1 MIFGKY
7 INHFYKKYFF
17 HFFLGIIFLAFI
29 NVIQLFIP
37 EIIANITRSFDDG
50 NLTSQYLTTNC
61 IYIVLIAFGMF
72 IGRFFWRIFI
82 LSGAINIQSDLR
94 LEMFSKN
101 EKLSQNYYK
110 NNKVGGIMSYYTNDL
125 DTIYQSFGFGTVM
138 LVDAF
143 FLSILTLI
151 KMFRVNVI
159 LTLIC
164 LVPLAVLCVSAY
176 FLDKKIEEI
185 FLKRQNAFERM
196 SDYTQEMF
204 TGLRVIKAFVREI
217 AEAKAFKKVNIDTK
231 NKDISLVRFSALLDT
246 LISLLIEGMI
256 IIAMFI
262 GGLFIFNTFVGAWNI
277 KFSRADLF
285 EFNGY
290 FNTIIWPMI
299 ALGQIISLRSRA
311 KTSLKRITALLDA
324 DEDVKDG
331 EVSYLPE
338 IKGQIEFRHFSY
350 KYNDGEEALHNISLT
365 IEAGDRVGIVGKIGS
380 GKSTLASVLLRLD
393 NYQKNQIFLD
403 GHDIMT
409 IPLKQLRDNV
419 AYVPQESFLFST
431 TIKDNIC
438 FSNIALSDEE
448 AVEAAQF
455 ADVHNNIVDFVE
467 GYRTLVGERG
477 VTLSGGQKQRIAI
490 ARAYI
495 KKSPI
500 MVLDDSVSAVDVKTE
515 EKILSNLREKR
526 KGMTTIVVASRVS
539 TVEHLDKIIVL
550 NNGCL
555 EAYGTHEY
563 LIQNS
568 PTYSNMVRLQSL
580 ENELE
585 GGDYH
590 G

>member
-7 INHFYKKYFF
+7 INRFYKKYFF
-17 HFFLGIIFLAFI
+17 HFFIGIVFLAFV
-29 NVIQLFIP
+29 NVIQLFVP
-37 EIIANITRSFDDG
+37 EVIANITRSYDEG
-50 NLTSQYLTTNC
+50 KLTTQYLTTNC
-61 IYIVLIAFGMF
+61 IYIVLIAFGML
-72 IGRFFWRIFI
+72 IGRFIWRTFI

-101 EKLSQNYYK
+101 EKLSQNYYR

-125 DTIYQSFGFGTVM
+125 DTINQSFGWGTVM

-151 KMFRVNVI
+151 KMFQVNVI

-164 LVPLAVLCVSAY
+164 LIPLAVLCVSAY
-176 FLDKKIEEI
+176 FIDKKIEEI
-185 FLKRQNAFERM
+185 FLQRQNAFERM

-217 AEAKAFKKVNIDTK
+217 AEAKAFKKVNLNTK
-231 NKDISLVRFSALLDT
+231 NKDISLVRFSAMLDT
-246 LISLLIEGMI
+246 LISLLIQGMI
-256 IIAMFI
+256 VIALFI
-262 GGLFIFNTFVGAWNI
+262 GGLFIYYTFVGTWNI

-350 KYNDGEEALHNISLT
+350 KYSDGEEALHDISLT
-365 IEAGDRVGIVGKIGS
+365 IEAGERVGIVGKIGS

-393 NYQKNQIFLD
+393 NYDRDEIFID
-403 GHDIMT
+403 GQDIMT
-409 IPLKQLRDNV
+409 IPLRQLRDNV

-438 FSNIALSDEE
+438 FSDITLSDEE
-448 AVEAAQF
+448 AIEAAEF
-455 ADVHNNIVDFVE
+455 ADVHGNIVDFVE

-550 NNGCL
+550 NNGYL

-563 LIQNS
+563 LLQNS

-590 G
+590 D

>member
-17 HFFLGIIFLAFI
+17 HFFIGIVFLAFV
-29 NVIQLFIP
+29 NVVQLFVP
-37 EIIANITRSFDDG
+37 EVIANITRSYDEG
-50 NLTSQYLTTNC
+50 KLTTQYLTINC
-61 IYIVLIAFGMF
+61 IYIVLIAFGML
-72 IGRFFWRIFI
+72 IGRFIWRTFI

-125 DTIYQSFGFGTVM
+125 DTINQSFGWGTVM

-151 KMFRVNVI
+151 KMFQVNVI

-164 LVPLAVLCVSAY
+164 LIPLAVLCVSAY
-176 FLDKKIEEI
+176 FIDKKIEEI
-185 FLKRQNAFERM
+185 FLQRQNAFERM

-217 AEAKAFKKVNIDTK
+217 AEAKAFKKVNLNTK
-231 NKDISLVRFSALLDT
+231 NKDISLVRFSAMLDT
-246 LISLLIEGMI
+246 LISLLIQGMI
-256 IIAMFI
+256 VIALFI
-262 GGLFIFNTFVGAWNI
+262 GGLFIYYTFVGTWNI

-350 KYNDGEEALHNISLT
+350 KYSDGEEALHDISLT
-365 IEAGDRVGIVGKIGS
+365 IEAGERVGIVGKIGS

-393 NYQKNQIFLD
+393 NYDRDEIFID
-403 GHDIMT
+403 GQDIMT
-409 IPLKQLRDNV
+409 IPLRQLRDNV

-438 FSNIALSDEE
+438 FSDITLSDEE
-448 AVEAAQF
+448 AIEAAEF
-455 ADVHNNIVDFVE
+455 ADVHGNIVDFVE

-550 NNGCL
+550 NNGYL

-563 LIQNS
+563 LLQNS

-590 G
+590 D

>member
-7 INHFYKKYFF
+7 INRFYKKYFF
-17 HFFLGIIFLAFI
+17 HFFIGIVFLAFV
-29 NVIQLFIP
+29 NVVQLFVP
-37 EIIANITRSFDDG
+37 EVIANITRSYDEG
-50 NLTSQYLTTNC
+50 KLTTQYLTINC
-61 IYIVLIAFGMF
+61 IYIVLIAFGML
-72 IGRFFWRIFI
+72 IGRFIWRTFI

-125 DTIYQSFGFGTVM
+125 DTINQSFGWGTVM

-151 KMFRVNVI
+151 KMFQVNVI

-164 LVPLAVLCVSAY
+164 LIPLAVLCVSAY
-176 FLDKKIEEI
+176 FIDKKIEEI
-185 FLKRQNAFERM
+185 FLQRQNAFERM

-217 AEAKAFKKVNIDTK
+217 AEAKAFKKVNLNTK
-231 NKDISLVRFSALLDT
+231 NKDISLVRFSAMLDT
-246 LISLLIEGMI
+246 LISLLIQGMI
-256 IIAMFI
+256 VIALFI
-262 GGLFIFNTFVGAWNI
+262 GGLFIYYTFVGTWNI

-350 KYNDGEEALHNISLT
+350 KYSDGEEALHDISLT
-365 IEAGDRVGIVGKIGS
+365 IEAGERVGIVGKIGS

-393 NYQKNQIFLD
+393 NYDRDEIFID
-403 GHDIMT
+403 GQDIMT
-409 IPLKQLRDNV
+409 IPLRQLRDNV

-438 FSNIALSDEE
+438 FSDITLSDEE
-448 AVEAAQF
+448 AIEAAEF
-455 ADVHNNIVDFVE
+455 ADVHGNIVDFVE

-550 NNGCL
+550 NNGYL

-563 LIQNS
+563 LLQNS

-590 G
+590 D

>member
-7 INHFYKKYFF
+7 INRFYKKYFF
-17 HFFLGIIFLAFI
+17 HFFIGIVFLAFV
-29 NVIQLFIP
+29 NVVQLFVP
-37 EIIANITRSFDDG
+37 EVIANITRSYDEG
-50 NLTSQYLTTNC
+50 KLTTQYLTINC
-61 IYIVLIAFGMF
+61 IYIVLIAFGML
-72 IGRFFWRIFI
+72 IGRFIWRTFI

-125 DTIYQSFGFGTVM
+125 DTINQSFGWGTVM

-151 KMFRVNVI
+151 KMFQVNVI

-164 LVPLAVLCVSAY
+164 LIPLAVLCVSAY
-176 FLDKKIEEI
+176 FIDKKIEEI
-185 FLKRQNAFERM
+185 FLQRQNAFERM

-204 TGLRVIKAFVREI
+204 AGLRVIKAFVREI
-217 AEAKAFKKVNIDTK
+217 AEAKAFKKVNLNTK
-231 NKDISLVRFSALLDT
+231 NKDISLVRFSAMLDT
-246 LISLLIEGMI
+246 LISLLIQGMI
-256 IIAMFI
+256 VIALFI
-262 GGLFIFNTFVGAWNI
+262 GGLFIYYTFVGTWNI

-350 KYNDGEEALHNISLT
+350 KYSDGEEALHDISLT
-365 IEAGDRVGIVGKIGS
+365 IEAGERVGIVGKIGS

-393 NYQKNQIFLD
+393 NYDRDEIFID
-403 GHDIMT
+403 GQDIMT
-409 IPLKQLRDNV
+409 IPLRQLRDNV

-438 FSNIALSDEE
+438 FSDITLSDEE
-448 AVEAAQF
+448 AIEAAEF
-455 ADVHNNIVDFVE
+455 ADVHGNIVDFVE

-495 KKSPI
+495 KRSPI

-550 NNGCL
+550 NNGYL

-563 LIQNS
+563 LLQNS

-590 G
+590 D

>member
-7 INHFYKKYFF
+7 INRFYKKYFF
-17 HFFLGIIFLAFI
+17 HFFIGIVFLAFV
-29 NVIQLFIP
+29 NVIQLFVP
-37 EIIANITRSFDDG
+37 EVIANITRSYDEG
-50 NLTSQYLTTNC
+50 KLTTQYLTTNC
-61 IYIVLIAFGMF
+61 IYIVLIAFGML
-72 IGRFFWRIFI
+72 IGRFIWRTFI

-125 DTIYQSFGFGTVM
+125 DTINQSFGWGTVM

-151 KMFRVNVI
+151 KMFQVNVI

-164 LVPLAVLCVSAY
+164 LIPLAVLCVSAY
-176 FLDKKIEEI
+176 FIDKKIEEI
-185 FLKRQNAFERM
+185 FLQRQNAFERM

-217 AEAKAFKKVNIDTK
+217 AEAKAFKKVNLNTK
-231 NKDISLVRFSALLDT
+231 NKDISLVRFSAMLDT
-246 LISLLIEGMI
+246 LISLLIQGMI
-256 IIAMFI
+256 VIAVFI
-262 GGLFIFNTFVGAWNI
+262 GGLFIYYTFVGTWNI

-350 KYNDGEEALHNISLT
+350 KYSDGEEALHDISLT
-365 IEAGDRVGIVGKIGS
+365 IEAGERVGIVGKIGS

-393 NYQKNQIFLD
+393 NYDRDEIFID
-403 GHDIMT
+403 GQDIMT
-409 IPLKQLRDNV
+409 IPLRQLRDNV

-438 FSNIALSDEE
+438 FSDITLSDEE
-448 AVEAAQF
+448 AIEAAEF
-455 ADVHNNIVDFVE
+455 ADVHGNIVDFVE

-550 NNGCL
+550 NNGYL

-563 LIQNS
+563 LLQNS

-590 G
+590 D

>member
-7 INHFYKKYFF
+7 INRFYKKYFF
-17 HFFLGIIFLAFI
+17 HFFIGIIFLAFV
-29 NVIQLFIP
+29 NVIQLFVP
-37 EIIANITRSFDDG
+37 EVIANITRSYDDG
-50 NLTSQYLTTNC
+50 TLTTQYLTTNC
-61 IYIVLIAFGMF
+61 LYIVLIAFGML
-72 IGRFFWRIFI
+72 IGRFIWRTFI

-125 DTIYQSFGFGTVM
+125 DTINQSFGWGTVM

-151 KMFRVNVI
+151 KMLQVNVI

-164 LVPLAVLCVSAY
+164 LIPLAVLCISAY
-176 FLDKKIEEI
+176 FIDKKIEEI
-185 FLKRQNAFERM
+185 FLQRQNAFERM

-217 AEAKAFKKVNIDTK
+217 AEAKAFKKVNLNTK
-231 NKDISLVRFSALLDT
+231 NKDISLVRFSAMLDT
-246 LISLLIEGMI
+246 LISLLIQGMI
-256 IIAMFI
+256 VIALFI
-262 GGLFIFNTFVGAWNI
+262 GGLFIYYTFTGTWNI

-299 ALGQIISLRSRA
+299 ALGQIIALRSRA

-350 KYNDGEEALHNISLT
+350 KYSDGEEALHDISLI
-365 IEAGDRVGIVGKIGS
+365 IEAGERVGIVGKIGS

-393 NYQKNQIFLD
+393 NYNRGEIFID
-403 GHDIMT
+403 GQDIMT

-438 FSNIALSDEE
+438 FNNTDLSDEE
-448 AVEAAQF
+448 AIEAAEF
-455 ADVHNNIVDFVE
+455 ADVHSNIVDFVE

-563 LIQNS
+563 LMQNS

>member
-7 INHFYKKYFF
+7 INRFYKKYFF
-17 HFFLGIIFLAFI
+17 HFFIGIVFLAFV
-29 NVIQLFIP
+29 NVVQLFVP
-37 EIIANITRSFDDG
+37 EVIANITRSYDEG
-50 NLTSQYLTTNC
+50 KLTTQYLTINC
-61 IYIVLIAFGMF
+61 IYIVLIAFGML
-72 IGRFFWRIFI
+72 IGRFIWRTFI

-125 DTIYQSFGFGTVM
+125 DTINQSFGWGTVM

-151 KMFRVNVI
+151 KMFQVNVI

-164 LVPLAVLCVSAY
+164 LIPLAVLCVSAY
-176 FLDKKIEEI
+176 FIDKKIEEI
-185 FLKRQNAFERM
+185 FLQRQNAFERM

-217 AEAKAFKKVNIDTK
+217 AEAKAFKKVNLNTK
-231 NKDISLVRFSALLDT
+231 NKDISLVRFSAMLDT
-246 LISLLIEGMI
+246 LISLLIQEMI
-256 IIAMFI
+256 VIALFI
-262 GGLFIFNTFVGAWNI
+262 GGLFIYYTFVGTWNI

-350 KYNDGEEALHNISLT
+350 KYSDGEEALHDISLT
-365 IEAGDRVGIVGKIGS
+365 IEAGERVGIVGKIGS

-393 NYQKNQIFLD
+393 NYDRDEIFID
-403 GHDIMT
+403 GQDIMT
-409 IPLKQLRDNV
+409 IPLRQLRDNI

-438 FSNIALSDEE
+438 FSDITLSDEE
-448 AVEAAQF
+448 AIEAAEF
-455 ADVHNNIVDFVE
+455 ADVHGNIVDFVE

-495 KKSPI
+495 KRSPI

-550 NNGCL
+550 NNGYL

-563 LIQNS
+563 LLQNS

-590 G
+590 D

>member
-7 INHFYKKYFF
+7 INRFYKKYFF
-17 HFFLGIIFLAFI
+17 HFFIGIVFLAFV
-29 NVIQLFIP
+29 NVIQLFVP
-37 EIIANITRSFDDG
+37 EVIANITRSYDEG
-50 NLTSQYLTTNC
+50 KLTTQYLTTNC
-61 IYIVLIAFGMF
+61 IYIVLIAFGML
-72 IGRFFWRIFI
+72 IGRFIWRTFI

-125 DTIYQSFGFGTVM
+125 DTINQSFGWGTVM

-151 KMFRVNVI
+151 KMFQVNVI

-164 LVPLAVLCVSAY
+164 LIPLAVLCVSAY
-176 FLDKKIEEI
+176 FIDKKIEEI
-185 FLKRQNAFERM
+185 FLQRQNAFERM

-217 AEAKAFKKVNIDTK
+217 AEAKAFKKVNLNTK
-231 NKDISLVRFSALLDT
+231 NKDISLVRFSAMLDT
-246 LISLLIEGMI
+246 LISLLIQGMI
-256 IIAMFI
+256 VIALFI
-262 GGLFIFNTFVGAWNI
+262 GGLFIYYTFVGTWNI

-350 KYNDGEEALHNISLT
+350 KYSDGEEALHDISLT
-365 IEAGDRVGIVGKIGS
+365 IEAGERVGIVGKIGS

-393 NYQKNQIFLD
+393 NYDRDEIFID
-403 GHDIMT
+403 GQDIMT
-409 IPLKQLRDNV
+409 IPLRQLRDNV

-438 FSNIALSDEE
+438 FSDITLSDEE
-448 AVEAAQF
+448 AIEAAEF
-455 ADVHNNIVDFVE
+455 ADVHGNIVDFVE

-550 NNGCL
+550 NNGYL

-563 LIQNS
+563 LLQNS

-590 G
+590 D

>member
-7 INHFYKKYFF
+7 INRFYKKYFF
-17 HFFLGIIFLAFI
+17 HFFIGIVFLAFV
-29 NVIQLFIP
+29 NVIQLFVP
-37 EIIANITRSFDDG
+37 EVIANITRSYDEG
-50 NLTSQYLTTNC
+50 KLTTQYLTINC
-61 IYIVLIAFGMF
+61 IYIVLIAFGML
-72 IGRFFWRIFI
+72 IGRFIWRTFI

-125 DTIYQSFGFGTVM
+125 DTINQSFGWGTVM

-151 KMFRVNVI
+151 KMFQVNVI

-164 LVPLAVLCVSAY
+164 LIPLAVLCVSAY
-176 FLDKKIEEI
+176 FIDKKIEEI
-185 FLKRQNAFERM
+185 FLQRQNAFERM

-217 AEAKAFKKVNIDTK
+217 AEAKAFKKVNLNTK
-231 NKDISLVRFSALLDT
+231 NKDISLVRFSAMLDT
-246 LISLLIEGMI
+246 LISLLIQGMI
-256 IIAMFI
+256 VIALFI
-262 GGLFIFNTFVGAWNI
+262 GGLFIYYTFVGTWNI

-350 KYNDGEEALHNISLT
+350 KYSDGEEALHDISLT
-365 IEAGDRVGIVGKIGS
+365 IEAGERVGIVGKIGS

-393 NYQKNQIFLD
+393 NYDRDEIFID
-403 GHDIMT
+403 GQDIMT
-409 IPLKQLRDNV
+409 IPLRQLRDNV

-438 FSNIALSDEE
+438 FSDITLSDEE
-448 AVEAAQF
+448 AIEAAEF
-455 ADVHNNIVDFVE
+455 ADVHGNIVDFVE

-550 NNGCL
+550 NNGYL

-563 LIQNS
+563 LLQNS

-590 G
+590 D

>member
-7 INHFYKKYFF
+7 INRFYKKYFF
-17 HFFLGIIFLAFI
+17 HFFIGIVFLAFV
-29 NVIQLFIP
+29 NVIQLFVP
-37 EIIANITRSFDDG
+37 EVIANITRSYDEG
-50 NLTSQYLTTNC
+50 KLTTQYLTINC
-61 IYIVLIAFGMF
+61 IYIVLIAFGML
-72 IGRFFWRIFI
+72 IGRFIWRTFI

-125 DTIYQSFGFGTVM
+125 DTINQSFGWGTVM

-151 KMFRVNVI
+151 KMFQVNVI

-164 LVPLAVLCVSAY
+164 LIPLAVLCVSAY
-176 FLDKKIEEI
+176 FIDKKIEEI
-185 FLKRQNAFERM
+185 FLQRQNAFERM

-217 AEAKAFKKVNIDTK
+217 AEAKAFKKVNLNTK
-231 NKDISLVRFSALLDT
+231 NKDISLVRFSAMLDT
-246 LISLLIEGMI
+246 LISLLIQEMI
-256 IIAMFI
+256 VIALFI
-262 GGLFIFNTFVGAWNI
+262 GGLFIYYTFVGTWNI

-350 KYNDGEEALHNISLT
+350 KYSDGEEALHDISLT
-365 IEAGDRVGIVGKIGS
+365 IEAGERVGIVGKIGS

-393 NYQKNQIFLD
+393 NYDRDEIFID
-403 GHDIMT
+403 GQDIMT
-409 IPLKQLRDNV
+409 IPLRQLRDNI

-438 FSNIALSDEE
+438 FSDITLSDEE
-448 AVEAAQF
+448 AIEAAEF
-455 ADVHNNIVDFVE
+455 ADVHGNIVDFVE

-495 KKSPI
+495 KRSPI

-550 NNGCL
+550 NNGYL

-563 LIQNS
+563 LLQNS

-590 G
+590 D

>member
-7 INHFYKKYFF
+7 INRFYKKYFF
-17 HFFLGIIFLAFI
+17 HFFIGIVFLAFV
-29 NVIQLFIP
+29 NVIQLFVP
-37 EIIANITRSFDDG
+37 EVIANITRSYDEG
-50 NLTSQYLTTNC
+50 KLTTQYLTINC
-61 IYIVLIAFGMF
+61 IYIVLIAFGML
-72 IGRFFWRIFI
+72 IGRFIWRTFI

-125 DTIYQSFGFGTVM
+125 DTINQSFGWGTVM

-151 KMFRVNVI
+151 KMFQVNVI

-164 LVPLAVLCVSAY
+164 LIPLAVLCVSAY
-176 FLDKKIEEI
+176 FIDKKIEEI
-185 FLKRQNAFERM
+185 FLQRQNAFERM

-217 AEAKAFKKVNIDTK
+217 AEAKAFKKVNLNTK
-231 NKDISLVRFSALLDT
+231 NKDISLVRFSAMLDT
-246 LISLLIEGMI
+246 LISLLIQGMI
-256 IIAMFI
+256 VIALFI
-262 GGLFIFNTFVGAWNI
+262 GGLFIYYTFVGTWNI

-350 KYNDGEEALHNISLT
+350 KYSDGEEALHDISLT
-365 IEAGDRVGIVGKIGS
+365 IEAGERVGIVGKIGS

-393 NYQKNQIFLD
+393 NYDRDEIFID
-403 GHDIMT
+403 GQDIMT
-409 IPLKQLRDNV
+409 IPLRQLRDNV

-438 FSNIALSDEE
+438 FSDITLSDEE
-448 AVEAAQF
+448 AIEAAEF
-455 ADVHNNIVDFVE
+455 ADVHGNIVDFVE

-495 KKSPI
+495 KRSPI

-550 NNGCL
+550 NNGYL

-563 LIQNS
+563 LLQNS

-590 G
+590 D

>member
-17 HFFLGIIFLAFI
+17 HFFIGIVFLAFV
-29 NVIQLFIP
+29 NVIQLFVP
-37 EIIANITRSFDDG
+37 EVIANITRSYDEG
-50 NLTSQYLTTNC
+50 KLTTQYLTINC
-61 IYIVLIAFGMF
+61 IYIVLIAFGML
-72 IGRFFWRIFI
+72 IGRFIWRTFI

-125 DTIYQSFGFGTVM
+125 DTINQSFGWGTVM

-151 KMFRVNVI
+151 KMFQVNVI

-164 LVPLAVLCVSAY
+164 LIPLAVLCVSAY
-176 FLDKKIEEI
+176 FIDKKIEEI
-185 FLKRQNAFERM
+185 FLQRQNAFERM

-217 AEAKAFKKVNIDTK
+217 AEAKAFKKVNLNTK
-231 NKDISLVRFSALLDT
+231 NKDISLVRFSAMLDT
-246 LISLLIEGMI
+246 LISLLIQGMI
-256 IIAMFI
+256 VIAVFI
-262 GGLFIFNTFVGAWNI
+262 GGLFIYYTFVGTWNI

-350 KYNDGEEALHNISLT
+350 KYSDDEEALHDISLT
-365 IEAGDRVGIVGKIGS
+365 IEAGERVGIVGKIGS

-393 NYQKNQIFLD
+393 NYDRDEIFID
-403 GHDIMT
+403 GQDIMT
-409 IPLKQLRDNV
+409 IPLRQLRDNV

-438 FSNIALSDEE
+438 FSDITLSDEE
-448 AVEAAQF
+448 AIEAAEF
-455 ADVHNNIVDFVE
+455 ADVHGNIVDFVE

-550 NNGCL
+550 NNGYL

-563 LIQNS
+563 LMQNS

-590 G
+590 D